1 MHIDLNCDMGESY
14 GRYILGDDI
23 ALLDV
28 ITSANI
34 ACGFH
39 AGDPVVMAST
49 VQQAVKKGVAIGAHP
64 GYPDLQGF
72 GRRAMALS
80 PSDLSAVILYQ
91 ISALAGFAQVEG
103 TRLTHVKPHGALYNT
118 AVRDKYT
125 AEAIVR
131 AVQSFDPSLV
141 VVTLPGSI
149 LYLTAVEQNLRVA
162 AEGFADRAYQ
172 ADGSLLPR
180 GQSGA
185 VIHDPDLVAKRAVRM
200 VTQQS
205 IRSITGED
213 IEIRIDTLCVHG
225 DTPGATEI
233 ALSVREAMQV
243 VGVTLT
249 PFASW

>member
-118 AVRDKYT
+118 AVRDKDT

-185 VIHDPDLVAKRAVRM
+185 VIHEPDLIAKRAVRM

-225 DTPGATEI
+225 DTPGAAEI

>member
-118 AVRDKYT
+118 AVRDKDT

-185 VIHDPDLVAKRAVRM
+185 VIHEPDLIAKRAVRM

>member
-118 AVRDKYT
+118 AIRDKDT

-225 DTPGATEI
+225 DTPGAAEI

>member
-118 AVRDKYT
+118 AIRDKDT

>member
-118 AVRDKYT
+118 AIRDKDT

-185 VIHDPDLVAKRAVRM
+185 VIHEPDLIAKRAVRM

-249 PFASW
+249 PFTAL